1 MTSSNRGI
9 NERETENPW
18 YAFAFPWRLIT
29 FVYSLLLHA
38 FMSTH
43 CFAMVESGRVNPT
56 VQVPIPE
63 VLAEAGAIL
72 TLPLLL

>member
-1 MTSSNRGI
+1 MTLAAIEESMRG
-9 NERETENPW
+9 RPKTLGKLLPS
-18 YAFAFPWRLIT
+18 PWRLIT

-56 VQVPIPE
+56 VQVLFRSI
-63 VLAEAGAIL
+63 G
-72 TLPLLL
+72 